1 MMSTLAKT
9 VALRLATNRQLL
21 TTLPAIT
28 LTANST
34 TLDAAEAN
42 AQTRNRI
49 ESDKLSPLINPTL
62 SDEIDAK
69 AQQLPAICL
78 NDVTGVPP
86 VVAGKPATV
95 LNDRF

>member
-34 TLDAAEAN
+34 TLDAAEGN
-42 AQTRNRI
+42 VQTRIRDPKSNLTNSAHSSI
-49 ESDKLSPLINPTL
+49 
-62 SDEIDAK
+62 
-69 AQQLPAICL
+69 QL
-78 NDVTGVPP
+78 
-86 VVAGKPATV
+86 
-95 LNDRF
+95 

>member
-42 AQTRNRI
+42 AQTRIRDPKSNYQKGRWI
-49 ESDKLSPLINPTL
+49 SFLR
-62 SDEIDAK
+62 
-69 AQQLPAICL
+69 Q
-78 NDVTGVPP
+78 
-86 VVAGKPATV
+86 
-95 LNDRF
+95 